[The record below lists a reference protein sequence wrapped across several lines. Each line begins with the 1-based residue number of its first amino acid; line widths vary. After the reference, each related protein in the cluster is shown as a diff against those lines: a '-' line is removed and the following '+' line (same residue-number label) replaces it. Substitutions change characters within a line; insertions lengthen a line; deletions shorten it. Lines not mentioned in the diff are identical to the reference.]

1 RGDRKRQ
8 PGAKQ
13 ALRLWS
19 RCTYRPKHRDP
30 ARNPPTKETIERML
44 SNIAEDPVGAPAVTR
59 EFIGCRK
66 DGTPVTVDVSTSPI
80 RLEDGLHFLAG
91 IRDVT
96 ERKKVERMKTEF
108 VSTVSHELRTPLT
121 SIAGS
126 LGLLAGGATGALPD
140 RANKLVH
147 IAHSNSTRLVRLIND
162 ILDIEKMESG
172 KMPFDIKPVPLRA
185 TVEHVVLSNKA
196 YADEYGV
203 DVQILAGG
211 ENSVVQAD
219 PD

>member
-1 RGDRKRQ
+1 V
-8 PGAKQ
+8 
-13 ALRLWS
+13 
-19 RCTYRPKHRDP
+19 
-30 ARNPPTKETIERML
+30 E
-44 SNIAEDPVGAPAVTR
+44 
-59 EFIGCRK
+59 
-66 DGTPVTVDVSTSPI
+66 VSTSPI

-140 RANKLVH
+140 RANKLGH
-147 IAHSNSTRLVRLIND
+147 IAHSNSNRLVRLTND
-162 ILDIEKMESG
+162 RLAIEKMESG
-172 KMPFDIKPVPLRA
+172 KMPFVIRPGPVRG
-185 TVEHVVLSNKA
+185 TVADVVLSNTA

-203 DVQILAGG
+203 DVQFLAGC
-211 ENSVVQAD
+211 ESSVVQAD
-219 PD
+219 PDRLSQAITNLL